1 MKKFIMVL
9 GLFISVSTLAFA
21 QGRAQM
27 GTPEE
32 RASRQIA
39 QLEPLKLNQDQK
51 VKLASV
57 FMWSAQQIDSVRTTS
72 NGDFSG
78 MRAKLT
84 PIQDQTTKMI
94 NLILNEEQKK
104 AYEAILEERRAR
116 MRNN

>member
-1 MKKFIMVL
+1 MKKFILVL
-9 GLFISVSTLAFA
+9 GLFISLSTFAFA

-32 RASRQIA
+32 RASRQLA
-39 QLEPLKLNQDQK
+39 QLEPLKLSQDQK

-57 FMWSAQQIDSVRTTS
+57 FMWSAQQIDSVRTEL

-78 MRAKLT
+78 MRAKMT
-84 PIQDQTTKMI
+84 PIQDQTKKMI
-94 NLILNEEQKK
+94 DLILNDEQRK

>member
-1 MKKFIMVL
+1 MKKIILFL
-9 GLFISVSTLAFA
+9 GLSVGLSTFAFS
-21 QGRAQM
+21 QGRMQM
-27 GTPEE
+27 ASPEE
-32 RASRQIA
+32 MATRQLS

-51 VKLASV
+51 VKLASILL
-57 FMWSAQQIDSVRTTS
+57 WSAKQIDSVRTVS

-78 MRAKLT
+78 MRAKMT

-104 AYEAILEERRAR
+104 GYEAILEQRRAR